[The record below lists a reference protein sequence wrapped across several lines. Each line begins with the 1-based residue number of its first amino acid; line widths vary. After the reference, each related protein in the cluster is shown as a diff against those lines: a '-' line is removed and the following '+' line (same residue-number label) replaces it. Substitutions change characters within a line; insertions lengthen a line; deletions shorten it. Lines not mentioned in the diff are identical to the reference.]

1 MSMPD
6 SEHWPG
12 DRSAEQPGWRTWV
25 EEHAPRFLMFARQK
39 SRAEADAQDLVQEA
53 LIEACRRQPDGEPP
67 PVTLVYATIHR
78 RAIDW
83 ARRDRR
89 RASRE
94 QTAAPPPDACWFDA
108 ALEDREL
115 AQWAQQALEKLPDAQ
130 REVLSLKLW
139 GGLTFSEIGAA
150 LGISAN
156 TAASRY
162 RYGLEE
168 LRKLTRGVLI

>member
-6 SEHWPG
+6 FQNGPDANG
-12 DRSAEQPGWRTWV
+12 AEQPGWRSWV

-39 SRAEADAQDLVQEA
+39 AHTEADAQDLVQEA

-67 PVTLVYATIHR
+67 PVALVYATIYR

-89 RASRE
+89 RATRE
-94 QTAAPPPDACWFDA
+94 QIVAPPPETCWFDVGI
-108 ALEDREL
+108 EEREL
-115 AQWAQQALEKLPDAQ
+115 AQWAQQALEKLPDTQ

-139 GGLTFSEIGAA
+139 GGLTFSEIGTA